1 MKKFTTLIFVVILLV
16 CMSFT
21 ALAMPVPASPNTEA
35 DFYAADYAKVLSDET
50 KAAIL
55 SGNQTLRTS
64 TGGEIVVVTVDST
77 DGKEISEY
85 ATELGNAWGVGS
97 AQYNNGMVLLLS
109 ISDDDYYVALG
120 TGLEGLTKKVK
131 EVLDADLEP
140 FFAEKN
146 YDAGVLKCFASLL
159 NVLKESGVG
168 GPLVYYNE
176 SGDYT
181 FTGYRQNAS
190 GGISQNGDRAFPIF
204 AILFF
209 VIVILVVVALARSS
223 SCHYYGYGGFPFMPF
238 LFGGPF
244 FHRPWFFHHHHHHPH
259 HHNHHNHFGGGGF
272 GGGGSFGGRGG
283 FGGGGS
289 FGGGGAGRGR

>member
-1 MKKFTTLIFVVILLV
+1 MKKLATLIMVVILLV
-16 CMSFT
+16 CMSVT
-21 ALAMPVPASPNTEA
+21 ALAIPVPAAPTTEA
-35 DFYAADYAKVLSDET
+35 EFYAADYAKVLSDET

-55 SGNQTLRTS
+55 SGNQSLRTS

-77 DGKEISEY
+77 DGKEISQY

-97 AQYNNGMVLLLS
+97 AQYNNGMVLLIS
-109 ISDDDYYVALG
+109 VSDDDYYVALG
-120 TGLEGLTKKVK
+120 TGLTGLESKVK
-131 EVLDADLEP
+131 EVLNNDLEP

-146 YDAGVLKCFASLL
+146 YEAGVHKCFLSLL

-168 GPLVYYNE
+168 GPLAYYND

-190 GGISQNGDRAFPIF
+190 GGISEGSDRAFPIF

-223 SCHYYGYGGFPFMPF
+223 SYHYYGYGGFPFMPF

-259 HHNHHNHFGGGGF
+259 HHNHHNRFGGGGGF
-272 GGGGSFGGRGG
+272 GGRGGG

-289 FGGGGAGRGR
+289 FGGGGVGRGR